1 VCFYY
6 IPAGNP
12 TDSVS
17 SSYPRFPSHWDRH
30 QANGAFCRAGGG
42 CHIHFI
48 IHNGSPKPVE
58 KDLVPGRGNDCFF
71 CIGRV
76 LFLYS
81 ESRFFWQAVGTG
93 NCRGDIY
100 RYPGLIHFRPNLDGI
115 GNFAQFLLS
124 CFFSEFFADQIT
136 PIIALYPPLLGDVTE
151 FTELITTF
159 STGTIG
165 ILVTYLSIYVIC
177 SGFRKIKKE
186 KDPIVLGLLAA
197 GLIYFLVLCFIRQ
210 YSASIFR
217 YSLLSFALFLPLIG
231 EADYFKIDA
240 KGRLVWNERLG
251 VVIVVSL
258 LILGWTLTAD
268 KAKSLYNHVALPG
281 MNRTEKQLV
290 LMPEFTNTYKYL
302 DELIPSDSSIGL
314 VGTGKYPVS
323 PLFGKYYTRRV
334 EQIVP
339 TEDGQLHLDRMK
351 PLEFLLIDSILLD
364 GNLIVPDDY
373 IKLTT
378 RNDFTIYRLAK

>member
-1 VCFYY
+1 MVPQNRWKKTWFL
-6 IPAGNP
+6 
-12 TDSVS
+12 
-17 SSYPRFPSHWDRH
+17 
-30 QANGAFCRAGGG
+30 AGGMAV
-42 CHIHFI
+42 FFVLV
-48 IHNGSPKPVE
+48 GSYFYIQN
-58 KDLVPGRGNDCFF
+58 LVYFGKLLGPETVAETYTGIQGLSIFGRIWMGLGN
-71 CIGRV
+71 
-76 LFLYS
+76 L
-81 ESRFFWQAVGTG
+81 
-93 NCRGDIY
+93 
-100 RYPGLIHFRPNLDGI
+100 
-115 GNFAQFLLS
+115 AQFLLS

-378 RNDFTIYRLAK
+378 RNDFTIYRLAN